1 MPVVVH
7 VVDDDDQFRVAIG
20 RLLRTSGYEV
30 AEYQSASQL
39 LSSLPD
45 STSASCILLDVKMP
59 DISGP
64 ELQDQLAQ
72 RGSELPIVFLTGQGD
87 IPTTVQA
94 MKSGAQD
101 FLTKPVTTDILLAAI
116 ERAITWHKSQL
127 EEINRQQMERA
138 LVDKLTP
145 REREVFELVSGGKI
159 NKQIAHELGTTVR
172 TIKAHRRR
180 VMEKLNT
187 GSFAELISMKGR
199 LGT

>member
-20 RLLRTSGYEV
+20 RLLRTSGYSV

-45 STSASCILLDVKMP
+45 STSAACILLDVKMP

-101 FLTKPVTTDILLAAI
+101 FLTKPV
-116 ERAITWHKSQL
+116 
-127 EEINRQQMERA
+127 
-138 LVDKLTP
+138 
-145 REREVFELVSGGKI
+145 
-159 NKQIAHELGTTVR
+159 
-172 TIKAHRRR
+172 
-180 VMEKLNT
+180 
-187 GSFAELISMKGR
+187 
-199 LGT
+199 